1 MTKTIRE
8 LCLMREIRNLMT
20 WVVDG
25 HHVITPSWIGKSFG
39 FPELTSILEV
49 SDVYPLL
56 EELAVAGIFERF
68 LHDME
73 LICPNCS
80 SSQELRSKYV
90 CPYCGGHN
98 LESGSRMVHTSGTDR
113 KVAEGV
119 MRCRDCQTN
128 INLPKIIHRC
138 YRCRLDYGI
147 NKLSLRPVWGYR
159 LQEARR
165 PDVVAHCVLDGAFMD
180 LYRAAGY
187 RVERFGFLKGQSGLS
202 HMFDILAC
210 RGDENTAIIIASD
223 PEAVGSQTV
232 VSFYSKKMDVNP
244 KRAILVAMPE
254 LSEEARKLADAYGI
268 ETVEGR
274 DFQSVLAQ
282 FRTRVQTQRFNS

>member
-8 LCLMREIRNLMT
+8 FCLMREIRNLMT

-25 HHVITPSWIGKSFG
+25 HHVITPSWVGKSFG
-39 FPELTSILEV
+39 FPELTRILEV

-56 EELAVAGIFERF
+56 EDLAEAGIFERF

-73 LICPNCS
+73 LVCPNCS

-90 CPYCGGHN
+90 CPYCGGQN
-98 LESGSRMVHTSGTDR
+98 LESGSGMVYTSGTDR
-113 KVAEGV
+113 EMAEGV
-119 MRCRDCQTN
+119 MRCQECETN

-138 YRCRLDYGI
+138 YRCGLDYGT
-147 NKLSLRPVWGYR
+147 NKLRLRPVWGYR
-159 LQEARR
+159 LQEAKRS
-165 PDVVAHCVLDGAFMD
+165 DVVAHCVLDGAFMD

-187 RVERFGFLKGQSGLS
+187 RVERLGFLKGQSGLS

-223 PEAVGSQTV
+223 PKAVGSETV

-268 ETVEGR
+268 ETVVGR
-274 DFQSVLAQ
+274 DFQSVLTE
-282 FRTRVQTQRFNS
+282 FRARVQTQPFNS